1 MEKNN
6 KPRKTLG
13 TIIGQAFAV
22 TIISCLAALLVALTV
37 KCIFLMF

>member
-6 KPRKTLG
+6 GPRKTLG
-13 TIIGQAFAV
+13 VIVGQIFAV
-22 TIISCLAALLVALTV
+22 TIISCIAALLVALTV